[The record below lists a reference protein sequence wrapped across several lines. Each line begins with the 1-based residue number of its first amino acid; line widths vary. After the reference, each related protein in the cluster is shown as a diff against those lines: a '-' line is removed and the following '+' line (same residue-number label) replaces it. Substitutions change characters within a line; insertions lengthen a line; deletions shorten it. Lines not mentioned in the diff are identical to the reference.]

1 VSIIRKLSFVGAL
14 AALLLAPNM
23 VAGQGTEIS
32 ARGSSLRIGGRIHSQ
47 FAHSSVESARAANF
61 FIRRTRIVFDVK
73 INDLVSGKLEHDFVA
88 GLRDAYFRL
97 NLDPAF
103 RVSVGQFKRSFDIF
117 ELFSSTQVS
126 VVERGGGI
134 PGLSTCEGILGI
146 CSYSRFTEK
155 LLYSG
160 RDVGVRVD
168 GSVGGATYQ
177 VSITNG
183 PGARLPEVNDAKSFA
198 GRLVVPMDDN
208 LRLGGNFSVHDYITE
223 FDGELDS
230 ESGNLVGFEP
240 VARVSWGEPNG
251 DKEDDSGTLLSPGF
265 MVYFK
270 QRTRVGTSLDVWT
283 PQTGNTEYSLKVQLY
298 VWF

>member
-1 VSIIRKLSFVGAL
+1 
-14 AALLLAPNM
+14 
-23 VAGQGTEIS
+23 
-32 ARGSSLRIGGRIHSQ
+32 
-47 FAHSSVESARAANF
+47 
-61 FIRRTRIVFDVK
+61 
-73 INDLVSGKLEHDFVA
+73 
-88 GLRDAYFRL
+88 
-97 NLDPAF
+97 
-103 RVSVGQFKRSFDIF
+103 
-117 ELFSSTQVS
+117 
-126 VVERGGGI
+126 
-134 PGLSTCEGILGI
+134 
-146 CSYSRFTEK
+146 
-155 LLYSG
+155 
-160 RDVGVRVD
+160 VGVRVD

-183 PGARLPEVNDAKSFA
+183 PGATLPEDNDAKSFA
-198 GRLVVPMDDN
+198 GRLVVPMGDN

-230 ESGNLVGFEP
+230 ESGKVVGFEP
-240 VARVSWGEPNG
+240 VARVSWGDPNG